1 MNFKVLRNRNLVLGI
16 LGQMVSAFG
25 TVLQSFALSLYVLQK
40 TGSAALFASVLVVA
54 AIPRILLTPFA
65 GVLADRFS
73 RKKMMVLLDFLS
85 GIVVVIMIGVFSI
98 TGELSIVAVYIM
110 VLSLTVINV
119 FFTPAVTAIIPDI
132 VEKDKLADANSILE
146 MLFSVVTL
154 IAPIVAGIMFG
165 AFGILPLMIV
175 NAASFFTSSFSEIF
189 IKIENESIQKGE
201 NKEKF
206 FVSFKQG
213 LSFIKNFPEFFMMIG
228 VAVIANFALSPV
240 FSVALPVVILQDFG
254 ISEDIYG
261 ILTSLMMIGSFIAP
275 MFAVKIIKKHHYSK
289 LVSAIL
295 TIDAVIISLVAI
307 CSISGLFPSV
317 WINIVSIIVLLNILM
332 MTIVVV
338 NLGITTARQLMVPG
352 DMMGRVS
359 SVLGSFGMMAT
370 PIGQAIMGSLLDT
383 SKSYI
388 IIAVYACLLL
398 LSGVTAKIGFTKLAK
413 SGKMDT
419 TIGVTPQ
426 EAKVVENV
434 G

>member
-1 MNFKVLRNRNLVLGI
+1 M
-16 LGQMVSAFG
+16 
-25 TVLQSFALSLYVLQK
+25 
-40 TGSAALFASVLVVA
+40 
-54 AIPRILLTPFA
+54 
-65 GVLADRFS
+65 
-73 RKKMMVLLDFLS
+73 
-85 GIVVVIMIGVFSI
+85 
-98 TGELSIVAVYIM
+98 
-110 VLSLTVINV
+110 
-119 FFTPAVTAIIPDI
+119 
-132 VEKDKLADANSILE
+132 
-146 MLFSVVTL
+146 
-154 IAPIVAGIMFG
+154 
-165 AFGILPLMIV
+165 
-175 NAASFFTSSFSEIF
+175 F

-201 NKEKF
+201 NNEKF

-213 LSFIKNFPEFFMMIG
+213 FTFIKSLPEFFMMIG

-295 TIDAVIISLVAI
+295 SIDAIIIGLVAI
-307 CSISGLFPSV
+307 CSIGGLFPSI
-317 WINIVSIIVLLNILM
+317 WINIVSIIVLLNVLI
-332 MTIVVV
+332 MTVVVV

-359 SVLGSFGMMAT
+359 GVLASFGMMAT

-388 IIAVYACLLL
+388 IIAIYACLLL
-398 LSGVTAKIGFTKLAK
+398 LSGIIAKIGFTKLAK
-413 SGKMDT
+413 SGKMDM
-419 TIGVTPQ
+419 TIGVTQ
-426 EAKVVENV
+426 KEAKVVENV

>member
-85 GIVVVIMIGVFSI
+85 GIVVIIMIGVFSI

-110 VLSLTVINV
+110 VLSLTIINV

-254 ISEDIYG
+254 ISEDLYG

-295 TIDAVIISLVAI
+295 TIDAVIISLVAV

>member
-254 ISEDIYG
+254 ISEDVYG

-295 TIDAVIISLVAI
+295 TIDAIIISLVAI

-388 IIAVYACLLL
+388 IIAIYACLLL
-398 LSGVTAKIGFTKLAK
+398 LSGFTAKIGFTKLANT
-413 SGKMDT
+413 SKMDT

>member
-85 GIVVVIMIGVFSI
+85 GIVVIIMIGVFSI

-110 VLSLTVINV
+110 VLSLTIINV

-254 ISEDIYG
+254 ISEDLYG

-295 TIDAVIISLVAI
+295 TIDAIIISLVAI

-332 MTIVVV
+332 MTVVIV